1 MLTGA
6 AGADDLYGGPGADSF
21 IFKALLDPTVS
32 STGRNTTFDFSHAQ
46 GDRIKLSSIDANTA
60 KAGDQSFL
68 FKGTAEFSG
77 TKGELRYDKQA
88 SDTYVYG
95 DVNGDRK
102 VDFAIHLDDAVTF
115 VASDFLL

>member
-1 MLTGA
+1 M
-6 AGADDLYGGPGADSF
+6 
-21 IFKALLDPTVS
+21 
-32 STGRNTTFDFSHAQ
+32 
-46 GDRIKLSSIDANTA
+46 
-60 KAGDQSFL
+60 
-68 FKGTAEFSG
+68 FKGTAAFSG
-77 TKGELRYDKQA
+77 AKGELRYDKQA